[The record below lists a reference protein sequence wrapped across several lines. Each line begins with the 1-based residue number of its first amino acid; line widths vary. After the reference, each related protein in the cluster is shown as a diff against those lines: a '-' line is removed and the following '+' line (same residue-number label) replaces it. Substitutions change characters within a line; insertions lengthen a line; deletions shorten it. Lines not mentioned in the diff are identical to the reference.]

1 MMCVLQLTD
10 SIFYFNLSD
19 NSFGD
24 VTEEHKCTMIKIIMA
39 RGPFEEIYFAE
50 INPQTGD

>member
-10 SIFYFNLSD
+10 SIYYFSLN
-19 NSFGD
+19 NSNCG
-24 VTEEHKCTMIKIIMA
+24 EISNENKCSMVKILMA

-50 INPQTGD
+50 ENP